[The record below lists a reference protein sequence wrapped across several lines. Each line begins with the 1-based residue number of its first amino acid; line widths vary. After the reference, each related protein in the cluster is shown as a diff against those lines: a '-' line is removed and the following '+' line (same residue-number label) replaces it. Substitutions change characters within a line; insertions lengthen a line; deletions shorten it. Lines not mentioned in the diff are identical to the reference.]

1 MDMPDLRWTLLLI
14 GVLFLAGLAWW
25 ELRRPRQAQGADV
38 ARSAERE
45 ASPQP
50 PPPEAQREPTL
61 TLPDIQARDPLLD
74 LPMIE
79 VVDDS
84 SIDLRADARADVR
97 DEDIDLLNG
106 EAVEP
111 IVPAPSELRPLPD
124 PLLDE
129 RGAPLGPPQDPI
141 VDWPEEGVRRIVAL
155 RLVAPSDRFAGH
167 AVRQALAAE
176 GFVLGKLA
184 IFHRAAP
191 DGRAVISAANLSKP
205 GTFERESIDAQ
216 RFGGLSL
223 FAVLPGPLSPVRAFD
238 ELLTSAR
245 NLSDR
250 LQGQLQDERGETLT
264 PLRAAEMREVLEAR
278 AEHES

>member
-1 MDMPDLRWTLLLI
+1 MPDLRWTLLII
-14 GVLFLAGLAWW
+14 GVLFIAGLAWW
-25 ELRRPRQAQGADV
+25 ELRRPRQARREDLG
-38 ARSAERE
+38 RSPEGE
-45 ASPQP
+45 APPRSSPPQP
-50 PPPEAQREPTL
+50 QREPTL
-61 TLPDIQARDPLLD
+61 TLPDIRARDPLLD

-84 SIDLRADARADVR
+84 SIGLRADARD
-97 DEDIDLLNG
+97 DDIDLLSG
-106 EAVEP
+106 EAVEA
-111 IVPAPSELRPLPD
+111 IVPAPSEPRSLPE

-129 RGAPLGPPQDPI
+129 KGAPLAPPQDPPI
-141 VDWPEEGVRRIVAL
+141 VDWPEEAVRRIVAL

-184 IFHRAAP
+184 IFHRAGP
-191 DGRAVISAANLSKP
+191 DGRAVVSAANLSRP
-205 GTFERESIDAQ
+205 GTFDRESIDAQ

-238 ELLTSAR
+238 ELLASAR
-245 NLSDR
+245 NLSNR

-278 AEHES
+278 AEHGS